1 MIKINIHGMKDGEYE
16 INLNTDISKIDCYFD
31 EFFGSINVKGIIK
44 KIGNRYTIVAKS
56 SAMAHL
62 VCDRS
67 LENYT
72 EQIISDINLSYIAD
86 TQAVLENS
94 ASRNDSELLIR
105 EDAQF
110 IDITNEV
117 IELLALNLPMK
128 RIAPEYRNKEI
139 TDIFPELSSS
149 RNATDETWA
158 KLKDFKIN

>member
-16 INLNTDISKIDCYFD
+16 INLNTDISKIDCHFD
-31 EFFGSINVKGIIK
+31 EFFGTINVKGIIK
-44 KIGNRYTIVAKS
+44 KIGNRYTIVAHS
-56 SAMAHL
+56 SAMANL

-94 ASRNDSELLIR
+94 ANRNDSELFIR

-128 RIAPEYRNKEI
+128 RIAPKYRNKEI
-139 TDIFPELSSS
+139 TDIFPELSNSK
-149 RNATDETWA
+149 NATDETWA